1 MVKVR
6 KPVWVKGKRLGVK
19 KTLPLPLNQ
28 TGLLTLTLL
37 SKQIKKLFLQ
47 IVITDN
53 TLFII
58 Y

>member
-28 TGLLTLTLL
+28 TGILTLTLTQINWKIKDPETSVSEPNL
-37 SKQIKKLFLQ
+37 SRI
-47 IVITDN
+47 
-53 TLFII
+53 
-58 Y
+58 

>member
-28 TGLLTLTLL
+28 TGILTLTQINWKIKDPETSVSEPNL
-37 SKQIKKLFLQ
+37 SRI
-47 IVITDN
+47 
-53 TLFII
+53 
-58 Y
+58 